1 MLLVVKIKVLAE
13 ILTKLEKV
21 RKNPSEMLRDKIGK
35 MALPKN
41 THTRC
46 TESMNNARKGS
57 AARKRQTVTDI
68 KGGP

>member
-35 MALPKN
+35 MALSKK
-41 THTRC
+41 HTPDAL
-46 TESMNNARKGS
+46 N
-57 AARKRQTVTDI
+57 Q
-68 KGGP
+68 